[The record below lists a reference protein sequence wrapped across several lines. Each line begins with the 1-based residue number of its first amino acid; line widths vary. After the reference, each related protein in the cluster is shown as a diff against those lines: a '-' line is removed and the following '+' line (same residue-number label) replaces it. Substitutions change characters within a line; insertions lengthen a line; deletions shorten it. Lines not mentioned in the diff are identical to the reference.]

1 MRATPFRFGLG
12 IAGLAILADQAS
24 KFWIL
29 DVFEKSP
36 LAITVTPFFNIVQ
49 TWNRGISF
57 GLFNDNGNFNAL
69 ALSLLALAI
78 VAYLLRWLWG
88 TETRWMALALGL
100 IIGGALGNVI
110 DRALHRAVF
119 DFLDVHVGGYHWP
132 AFNGADSFIT
142 VGAVLLIFD
151 YLFARSDDRNNMDD
165 A

>member
-1 MRATPFRFGLG
+1 MPVNPFRFGLM
-12 IAGLAILADQAS
+12 IAVLAVIADQAS
-24 KFWIL
+24 KWWVLAIFA
-29 DVFEKSP
+29 KSP
-36 LAITVTPFFNIVQ
+36 VAITVTPFFNIVQ

-57 GLFNDNGNFNAL
+57 GLFNDDGDFNAL
-69 ALSLLALAI
+69 ILSLVAI
-78 VAYLLRWLWG
+78 VIVVYLVRWLYR
-88 TETRWMALALGL
+88 TETKWTGLALGL

-142 VGAVLLIFD
+142 VGAALLIFD
-151 YLFARSDDRNNMDD
+151 YLFARAGDRNNMND